1 MTYKDNSIYIV
12 PNDIKKDLLLDLSKE
27 KELKN
32 IKFFSLKEFINNL
45 TFSYD
50 ERRRNL
56 NDQDRRY
63 PLSYPALCG

>member
-32 IKFFSLKEFINNL
+32 IKFFSLKEFLMSMMKRLLKMKNNMVMTL
-45 TFSYD
+45 RSIQKKNCT
-50 ERRRNL
+50 L
-56 NDQDRRY
+56 
-63 PLSYPALCG
+63 L